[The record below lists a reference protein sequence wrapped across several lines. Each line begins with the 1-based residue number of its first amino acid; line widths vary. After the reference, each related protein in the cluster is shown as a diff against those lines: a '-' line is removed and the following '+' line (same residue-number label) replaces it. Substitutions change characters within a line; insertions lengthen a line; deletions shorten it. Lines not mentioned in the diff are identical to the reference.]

1 MTHYL
6 DEAVKDVKLHREG
19 IISRLVRFAETDLLL
34 FWGTDKELFSR
45 QEKLWSPIIHWVNEV
60 LQAEFK
66 HTDTLDVP
74 EGSTVSACYLKTFL
88 ESLSDKELAAF
99 YSAALNMK
107 SVLLAM
113 AIIKGKMT
121 AEEAFQAAFL
131 DELWQN
137 EKWGS
142 DEEAVQRR
150 EIIKNEL
157 SDVEAFLNK

>member
-6 DEAVKDVKLHREG
+6 DEAVKDVKLHREE
-19 IISRLVRFAETDLLL
+19 IINRLVQFSETDLLL
-34 FWGTDKELFSR
+34 FWGTDKELISR
-45 QEKLWSPIIHWVNEV
+45 QEEVWSPIIRWANEAI
-60 LQAEFK
+60 QAEFK
-66 HTDTLDVP
+66 HTKTLDVP
-74 EGSTVSACYLKTFL
+74 EEAKTSAYRLKVFL
-88 ESLSDKELAAF
+88 DSLSDKELAAF

-113 AIIKGKMT
+113 AMIKGRIN

-142 DEEAVQRR
+142 DEEAVKRR
-150 EIIKNEL
+150 TVIRNEL
-157 SDVEAFLNK
+157 SDIEAFLK